1 MKKNKPNIPDFDDLI
16 FESRNKEYG
25 AYLLRK
31 RYNSVVIT
39 GIIIASLIG
48 CLAVI
53 VPFTI
58 KSSSDQIL
66 IGGYRSVQLHLDNL
80 DPPKEMIY
88 VPPSPSRTKLKNIQ
102 DIVTYVAPEVID
114 SILPIENAMGT
125 PDEILASTKNITS
138 DLNYFGTGDDNSYG
152 IDGPALDESFFM
164 VEVMPTFRG
173 GNEQKFRE
181 WVQRRT
187 FYPQEAIDKKI
198 IGTVFISFIVEK
210 DGSVSNVSIVKGVD
224 PLLDNEAVKSI
235 SESPKWSPGLQRG
248 QPVRVR
254 FLIPLV
260 FSPT

>member
-1 MKKNKPNIPDFDDLI
+1 LKKNKPNIPDFDDLI
-16 FESRNKEYG
+16 FESRNKDYG
-25 AYLLRK
+25 AYRLRK
-31 RYNSVVIT
+31 RYNYVVIT

-48 CLAVI
+48 CFVVI

-58 KSSSDQIL
+58 KPSSDQIL

-80 DPPKEMIY
+80 ELPKEMIY
-88 VPPSPSRTKLKNIQ
+88 VPPSPSPPKLKNIQ

-114 SILPIENAMGT
+114 TILPIENALAT
-125 PDEILASTKNITS
+125 PDEILASTENNTS
-138 DLNYFGTGDDNSYG
+138 NLNYIGTGDDNSYG
-152 IDGPALDESFFM
+152 VDGPSLDESFVM

-173 GNEQKFRE
+173 GNELKFRE

-187 FYPQEAIDKKI
+187 YYPKEAIDKKI
-198 IGTVFISFIVEK
+198 LGTVFITFIIEK

-224 PLLDNEAVKSI
+224 PLLDNEAVKVI

-260 FSPT
+260 FAPT